1 MKLTFTVLS
10 KLLIVLIIIGGLS
23 VSGCESDPILS
34 PQVEAEE
41 EGGSY
46 GNTNLPVNQ
55 NQNTQNQRTGN
66 TSKVNQRPVNNVR
79 NKTNPTLF

>member
-1 MKLTFTVLS
+1 MKLTFTILS
-10 KLLIVLIIIGGLS
+10 KLLIVLIIIIGLS

-34 PQVEAEE
+34 PQVEVEE

-55 NQNTQNQRTGN
+55 NQNTEN
-66 TSKVNQRPVNNVR
+66 TSKVNQSNVNNVR
-79 NKTNPTLF
+79 KNTNPTLF

>member
-1 MKLTFTVLS
+1 MKLTFTILS
-10 KLLIVLIIIGGLS
+10 KLLIVLIIIIGLS

-34 PQVEAEE
+34 PQVETEE

-55 NQNTQNQRTGN
+55 NQNTEN
-66 TSKVNQRPVNNVR
+66 TSKVNQSNVNNVR
-79 NKTNPTLF
+79 KNTNPTLF